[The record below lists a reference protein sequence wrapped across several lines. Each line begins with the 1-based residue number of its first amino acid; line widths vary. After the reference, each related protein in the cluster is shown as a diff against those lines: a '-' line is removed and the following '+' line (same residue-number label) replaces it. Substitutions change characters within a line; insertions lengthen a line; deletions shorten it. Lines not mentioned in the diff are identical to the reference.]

1 MGDAPLL
8 LGRADE
14 RDFEVITGLID
25 EAAGWLRTR
34 NTDQWA
40 RPWPSEE
47 GRHRRILQDLQ
58 AGRSW
63 IAWDESGSPAAT
75 ITADPQDS
83 PIWPRETWR
92 DPAVYV
98 GRLIVSRSHAGRG
111 LGAALLDWAG
121 LSARRHFAARWV
133 RVDVWTT
140 NTALHAYYRHQGFEF
155 CGFSEAIDHYPSAA
169 LFQKATNT
177 IQPTWDTMFRLDP
190 ALGG

>member
-1 MGDAPLL
+1 MGEAPLL
-8 LGRADE
+8 LGRAAE
-14 RDFEVITGLID
+14 RDFEVITGLIH

-47 GRHRRILQDLQ
+47 GRHRRILQDLR
-58 AGRSW
+58 AGKSW

-75 ITADPQDS
+75 ITAGPQDS
-83 PIWPRETWR
+83 PVWPRETRR
-92 DPAVYV
+92 DPAVYA

-140 NTALHAYYRHQGFEF
+140 NTALHAYYLQQGFEF

-169 LFQKATNT
+169 LFQKATKS

-190 ALGG
+190 PLGG